1 MARLPTSRLP
11 TSKLPPSLSIALW
24 LIGSIWLVALLA
36 HVFDA
41 PREIV
46 FAALIFGLFSGA
58 AEWLALRRRKH

>member
-1 MARLPTSRLP
+1 MARLP

-24 LIGSIWLVALLA
+24 LVGSIWLVALLA

-46 FAALIFGLFSGA
+46 FAALIFGLFSGV
-58 AEWLALRRRKH
+58 AEWLALRRRKY